1 MSGTDLSVVK
11 SITTNYS
18 SSYIAIFC
26 TKEINT
32 QQICVVADNISPE
45 INYLSVVYRYLCI
58 VYIISHLLE
67 EMYENQIL
75 ILLKFHVL
83 PLKDKLVSA
92 SVNFGS

>member
-26 TKEINT
+26 TKETNT
-32 QQICVVADNISPE
+32 QILFFADNISPE
-45 INYLSVVYRYLCI
+45 INNLTVVYRYLCI

-67 EMYENQIL
+67 EMYENEIL
-75 ILLKFHVL
+75 ILLKC
-83 PLKDKLVSA
+83 
-92 SVNFGS
+92 